1 MTNQAYDPPRHAL
14 ATLEACGGDLELA
27 LGQARYAALHA
38 DGDDIYWFWVGVRDA
53 LNPKRVAQC

>member
-1 MTNQAYDPPRHAL
+1 MTNAPYDPPRHAL

-27 LGQARYAALHA
+27 LNQVRSAALHA
-38 DGDDIYWFWVGVRDA
+38 DDDEQYWFWVGVRNA